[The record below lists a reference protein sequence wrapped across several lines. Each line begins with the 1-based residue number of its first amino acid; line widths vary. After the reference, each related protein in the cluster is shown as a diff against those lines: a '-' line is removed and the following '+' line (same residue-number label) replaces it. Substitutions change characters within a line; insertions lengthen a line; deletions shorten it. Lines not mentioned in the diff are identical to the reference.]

1 VRASNIP
8 LPLSPRLASSLAT
21 GGLAVALV
29 AIVLAACSNGEA
41 RSCRVGADCASGM
54 CAPDGRCVEGPPV
67 SPGPDASA
75 GDGGDDTDANSPLPP
90 DDGGGLAVPGCAPN
104 KDGTITREE
113 VPIQAGLR
121 ATFRVA
127 EDVEIST
134 AGTPLANGRR
144 KWDLSIA
151 LPNDAS
157 QLVETLPLAG
167 KWYAPK
173 YANATYA
180 TQLRKASDLIGV
192 FETAPGS
199 LTLRGVVSPADGLT
213 KTELTNDPPVSLL
226 QFPLTAGKTWNS
238 DTTVS
243 GFAQGVIA
251 NYTEKYVST
260 SDAVGELVTPLGT
273 FEVQRVR
280 TDLTRT
286 FATFPPYTTTLRTFA
301 FITECY
307 GTVASIAS
315 AENEKDV
322 EFTHAVEVRRIAP

>member
-1 VRASNIP
+1 VRQSFLRNASP
-8 LPLSPRLASSLAT
+8 ASLAIA
-21 GGLAVALV
+21 GLA
-29 AIVLAACSNGEA
+29 IVSIISAACSSGEA
-41 RSCRVGADCASGM
+41 RACKVGADCISGM
-54 CAPDGRCVEGPPV
+54 CGADGKCVEGPGV
-67 SPGPDASA
+67 TPGDGGANLTEAGDPDAS
-75 GDGGDDTDANSPLPP
+75 GPLPP

-127 EDVEIST
+127 ANVEIST
-134 AGTPLANGRR
+134 AGTPLPNGRR
-144 KWDLSIA
+144 KWDLSAA

-157 QLVETLPLAG
+157 VIVETLPLAG
-167 KWYAPK
+167 KWYAGK

-180 TQLRKASDLIGV
+180 TQLRKDSDLIGV

-199 LTLRGVVSPADGLT
+199 LTLRGVVSPAEGVT
-213 KTELTNDPPVSLL
+213 KTELTYDPPVSML
-226 QFPLTAGKTWNS
+226 QFPLTPSKTWNS

-243 GFAQGVIA
+243 GYAQGIIA
-251 NYTEKYVST
+251 NYTEKYVAT
-260 SDAVGELVTPLGT
+260 SDAIGELVTPLGT

-280 TDLTRT
+280 IDLTRT
-286 FATFPPYTTTLRTFA
+286 FNTFPPYSTTLRTFA

-307 GTVASIAS
+307 GNVASIAS